1 MTLLATNAAATVQ
14 TAAAIALAVLSLAV
28 VIAFFRLARGPSLAD
43 RVVALDT
50 IATLLVG
57 MLMLNGM
64 AESESQLLQ
73 VATVLALIN
82 FLGTI
87 AFAVYI
93 GGIPRR
99 D

>member
-1 MTLLATNAAATVQ
+1 MMLLATNATATVE

-28 VIAFFRLARGPSLAD
+28 VIAFIRLARGPSLAD

-57 MLMLNGM
+57 MLMLDGI
-64 AESESQLLQ
+64 AESDSQLLQ

-93 GGIPRR
+93 RGTPHR